1 MESDAKTVC
10 RTPTKGREGVTRI
23 PTWKYLAVRA
33 AVLDAVAEAGEEGLP
48 FTELADAVRA
58 RLSADDLA
66 ALGSVKWHM
75 TSVKLNMEVE
85 GELKRK
91 AVKGPQR
98 LVLA

>member
-1 MESDAKTVC
+1 MTQKTVC

-23 PTWKYLAVRA
+23 ATWKYLAVRA
-33 AVLDAVAEAGEEGLP
+33 AVLDAVAKAGEEGLP
-48 FTELADAVRA
+48 FAELAEAVRV

-66 ALGSVKWHM
+66 ALGSVKWYV

-91 AVKGPQR
+91 TVKGPQK